1 MQPTLEPG
9 DRVLVRRLGQK
20 AAPSLG
26 SVVVTWHPQRSE
38 LRLIKRLSRSDC
50 TGLWL
55 MGDNSAESTDSR
67 QIGVVPRNLL
77 IGEVVARLPKA
88 RQNSEINNSE
98 NQEKPEFT

>member
-38 LRLIKRLSRSDC
+38 LRLSKRLSRVDS

-55 MGDNSAESTDSR
+55 LVSESGLFSR
-67 QIGVVPRNLL
+67 ADLDRVQAAGAGAVLV
-77 IGEVVARLPKA
+77 GEALM
-88 RQNSEINNSE
+88 RQPDVEAGLVQVI
-98 NQEKPEFT
+98 QPG